1 MKQKLLLFLAIAFS
15 SATSL
20 SAQSTWPKSV
30 PTTDGGKL
38 TMYQPQPESLNGN
51 QLSGRAAVSVRKSES
66 DEPVFGVVF
75 FTATLQNSGSSD
87 NAISSMRIKQAKF
100 SGMEDND
107 LIDQYTSLLE
117 KNSTGWNLGMS
128 DNDIREAV
136 DREKNTTSGADF
148 NNAPPRIIY
157 TDRPSTLIVLDGEPK
172 IQHDKNIDAEKVV
185 NSPNLI
191 FKDGNQ
197 WNLYA
202 GGNWYH
208 SNSVTGDWQIN
219 NKLSSKVKKVN
230 EAVKKQ
236 EKENNN
242 GKKLTSSPKQTE
254 IIVATEPT
262 ELLQT
267 DGEPV
272 YKNVANTSLLYVSN
286 SPNEIFKDINS
297 QRTYILIAGRWYSAA
312 NINGP
317 WTYVPSDK
325 LPEDFAEIPEGS
337 DKDAVLANVAGTD
350 AAEDAIVNAAVP
362 QTAKVDKKTATIKVE
377 YDGTPV
383 FNPIE
388 GTSLE
393 LAENSNVTVMID
405 ADGRYFALDNGI
417 WFVGQSAY
425 GPWRVANDRPRDIDD
440 IPANSPAY
448 NSKYVY
454 IYDDSPDYVYMG
466 YTSGYLGSYYYG
478 PTIVYGTGW
487 HYRPWYRRMY
497 YPRPITW
504 GFGFLYDPWIGWS
517 INWGWN
523 FGYMYVGFYDSY
535 YGYYGYPHYGYGYGG
550 GWFGPY
556 YYCPAYRS
564 PYYGGYYG
572 HYNYYGYNNGY
583 YYNRNGY
590 GYVGNNNYVT
600 GNGSRTNRRPAA
612 ASPDNNNSGSGW
624 TRNYNLYNIRRG
636 GVVTQNL
643 ASTPRV
649 YRPDEIRRTNA
660 NISTPLNS
668 RYTNRLGTTSGNRTP
683 EIRNNNSN
691 STIDNNTN
699 NNPRI
704 NNPRK
709 PVLSTPD
716 RTFENGYDGTRP
728 QRNELPRVNRNE
740 QNNNGQREIPRVTRP
755 EQITRPE
762 ATRPEVTRPE
772 QNERPQ
778 VIRRE
783 VPRVTRPE
791 PVQRNERPVQVER
804 PERVQRPQPERS
816 MRVERPNFDSRPQAP
831 AHRESAP
838 VRQPQ
843 IQRPS
848 GGSSQ
853 GGNSSGGGIPRGR
866 PAR

>member
-1 MKQKLLLFLAIAFS
+1 MKQKLLLILAFAFFN
-15 SATSL
+15 ATAL
-20 SAQSTWPKSV
+20 FAQGTWPKSV
-30 PTTDGGKL
+30 QTSDGGKL
-38 TMYQPQPESLNGN
+38 TMYEPQPESLNGN
-51 QLSGRAAVSVRKSES
+51 QLKGRAAVSVRKSED

-75 FTATLQNSGSSD
+75 FTATLQNSASSG
-87 NAISSMRIKQAKF
+87 NSISSMKISQAKF
-100 SGMEDND
+100 SGMEDKD
-107 LIDQYTSLLE
+107 LIDEYTTLLE
-117 KNSTGWNLGMS
+117 KNSPGWDIGMS
-128 DNDIREAV
+128 DTEIREAV
-136 DREKNTTSGADF
+136 DREKNTSTGASF
-148 NNAPPRIIY
+148 NNAPPAIIY
-157 TDRPSTLIVLDGEPK
+157 SDKPSTLIVLDGEPK
-172 IQHDKNIDAEKVV
+172 IQHDKNIDADKVV

-191 FKDGNQ
+191 FKDNGQ

-202 GGNWYH
+202 GGNWYR
-208 SNSVTGDWQIN
+208 SSSITGDWQIN
-219 NKLSSKVKKVN
+219 NRLSSKVKKVN

-242 GKKLTSSPKQTE
+242 GEQLASSPKQTE

-286 SPNEIFKDINS
+286 SPNEIFKDINT

-325 LPEDFAEIPEGS
+325 LPEDFANIPEGS
-337 DKDAVLANVAGTD
+337 DKDAVLANVAGTE

-362 QTAKVDKKTATIKVE
+362 QTAKVDKRTAKVKVE

-383 FNPIE
+383 FNRIE

-425 GPWRVANDRPRDIDD
+425 GPWKVANDRPRDVED

-448 NSKYVY
+448 NSRYVY
-454 IYDDSPDYVYMG
+454 VYDETPDYVYMG

-487 HYRPWYRRMY
+487 HYRPWYRRVY
-497 YPRPITW
+497 YPRPVTW

-523 FGYMYVGFYDSY
+523 FGYLYVGFDNGY

-550 GWFGPY
+550 GWFGPH

-572 HYNYYGYNNGY
+572 HYDYYGYNNGY
-583 YYNRNGY
+583 YSGRNGY
-590 GYVGNNNYVT
+590 GYAPNRNVN
-600 GNGSRTNRRPAA
+600 GNGSRPNRRPAA
-612 ASPDNNNSGSGW
+612 NNNNNGGSGW
-624 TRNYNLYNIRRG
+624 TRNYNLYNIQRG
-636 GVVTQNL
+636 GVVTQNV

-660 NISTPLNS
+660 NVGTTA
-668 RYTNRLGTTSGNRTP
+668 TNRNLR
-683 EIRNNNSN
+683 
-691 STIDNNTN
+691 TN
-699 NNPRI
+699 NMRQPLTNA
-704 NNPRK
+704 
-709 PVLSTPD
+709 PD
-716 RTFENGYDGTRP
+716 RTFENEYDGTRL
-728 QRNELPRVNRNE
+728 QRNELPRVNRVE
-740 QNNNGQREIPRVTRP
+740 QNVNRQRNLPVVT
-755 EQITRPE
+755 
-762 ATRPEVTRPE
+762 APE
-772 QNERPQ
+772 QNERPERGLPRVNRQ
-778 VIRRE
+778 EQNERSQHVRRE
-783 VPRVTRPE
+783 IPEVSRPQ
-791 PVQRNERPVQVER
+791 PVERNDRPVQVER
-804 PERVQRPQPERS
+804 PQRVERSLPERS
-816 MRVERPNFDSRPQAP
+816 NRVERQEYSRPQAP
-831 AHRESAP
+831 VQRESFP
-838 VRQPQ
+838 RQPQ
-843 IQRPS
+843 VQRPS
-848 GGSSQ
+848 GGNSNNN
-853 GGNSSGGGIPRGR
+853 GNSGGLQRGGR
-866 PAR
+866 PGR

>member
-1 MKQKLLLFLAIAFS
+1 MKHKLLLFLTIAFFN
-15 SATSL
+15 ATAL
-20 SAQSTWPKSV
+20 FAQSAWPKSV
-30 PTTDGGKL
+30 PTSDGGKL
-38 TMYQPQPESLNGN
+38 TMYEPQPESLNGN
-51 QLSGRAAVSVRKSES
+51 QMTGRAAVSVRKTEK

-75 FTATLQNSGSSD
+75 FTATLQSGGSSG
-87 NAISSMRIKQAKF
+87 NSISSMRISEAKF
-100 SGMEDND
+100 SGMEDNG
-107 LIDQYTSLLE
+107 LIDEYTSLLE
-117 KNSTGWNLGMS
+117 KNSAGWSLGMS
-128 DNDIREAV
+128 DNQIRESV
-136 DREKNTTSGADF
+136 DREKNTASGADF
-148 NNAPPRIIY
+148 NNTPPKIIY
-157 TDRPSTLIVLDGEPK
+157 ADKPSTLIVLDGEPK
-172 IQHDKNIDAEKVV
+172 VQHDKNIDADKVV

-202 GGNWYH
+202 GGNWYR
-208 SNSVTGDWQIN
+208 SNAVNGDWEIN

-242 GKKLTSSPKQTE
+242 GEELKTSPKQTQ

-312 NINGP
+312 NIEGP

-325 LPEDFAEIPEGS
+325 LPGDFANIPKGS

-350 AAEDAIVNAAVP
+350 AAVDARVNAAVP
-362 QTAKVDKKTATIKVE
+362 QTAKVDKRTATVNVE

-383 FNPIE
+383 FNPIK

-425 GPWRVANDRPRDIDD
+425 GPWKVANERPGDVED
-440 IPANSPAY
+440 IPASSPAY
-448 NSKYVY
+448 NTKYVY
-454 IYDDSPDYVYMG
+454 VYDETPDYVYMG

-487 HYRPWYRRMY
+487 HYRPWYSRVY

-504 GFGFLYDPWIGWS
+504 GFGFVYDPWIGWS

-523 FGYMYVGFYDSY
+523 FGYMYVGFD

-556 YYCPAYRS
+556 YYCPAYRR

-572 HYNYYGYNNGY
+572 HYNYYGYNNRY
-583 YYNRNGY
+583 YGRNSY
-590 GYVGNNNYVT
+590 GYAGNNSYVN
-600 GNGSRTNRRPAA
+600 GNGSRPVRRGSV
-612 ASPDNNNSGSGW
+612 SPNPNTGGSGW
-624 TRNYNLYNIRRG
+624 TRNYNLYNSNQRG
-636 GVVTQNL
+636 GVVSGNTTN
-643 ASTPRV
+643 TPRV

-660 NISTPLNS
+660 NVSSPVNG
-668 RYTNRLGTTSGNRTP
+668 RYTNRLGTTQGNRIP

-691 STIDNNTN
+691 STIDNNTSN
-699 NNPRI
+699 NSPRVYNPRQ
-704 NNPRK
+704 PAVTK
-709 PVLSTPD
+709 PE
-716 RTFENGYDGTRP
+716 RTFENGYEGSRP
-728 QRNELPRVNRNE
+728 QRELPRVNRNE
-740 QNNNGQREIPRVTRP
+740 QGDNSQRELPR
-755 EQITRPE
+755 
-762 ATRPEVTRPE
+762 VTRPE
-772 QNERPQ
+772 QNERTQRELPRMNRQEESERPQ
-778 VIRRE
+778 QRE
-783 VPRVTRPE
+783 LPRVSRPQ
-791 PVQRNERPVQVER
+791 PVERNDRPAQIER
-804 PERVQRPQPERS
+804 PERVQRSLPERS
-816 MRVERPNFDSRPQAP
+816 YRPENNSRPQP
-831 AHRESAP
+831 QMQRESAP
-838 VRQPQ
+838 ARQPQ

-848 GGSSQ
+848 GNSN
-853 GGNSSGGGIPRGR
+853 GGNSGGLPRGGR
-866 PAR
+866 PGR